1 MSSKDNLQPLRDL
14 AEKWEQLAKNQ
25 WMFSFRG
32 AAEELTEALDRLE
45 ASPCDCTAGVDHVHV
60 TGEDFGRIPKA

>member
-14 AEKWEQLAKNQ
+14 AKKWEQLAKNQ
-25 WMFSFRG
+25 IFSSRW
-32 AAEELTEALDRLE
+32 AAEELIQALDRLE